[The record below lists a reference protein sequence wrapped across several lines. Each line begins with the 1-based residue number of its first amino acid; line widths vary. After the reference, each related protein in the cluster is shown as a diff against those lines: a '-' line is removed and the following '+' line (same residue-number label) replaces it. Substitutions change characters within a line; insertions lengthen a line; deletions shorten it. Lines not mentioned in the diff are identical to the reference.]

1 MHLATV
7 ASASQQEQ
15 PPSHQAQA
23 QPRLLRRRA
32 TQGGTVVGSPPN
44 RQHHFQRRTSSTGVK
59 HASYGVGHQRTVLGS
74 PPRQATQVQN
84 GTAEYGA
91 MQNQKKGN
99 TTSTHKDRPPGSQV
113 AADEACVTSPWEHS
127 GPNARRV
134 ACPHRGNARTASP
147 TAVVRFPVTK
157 SGNSSGPCFIGG
169 KTQ

>member
-23 QPRLLRRRA
+23 QQSRLRRRA
-32 TQGGTVVGSPPN
+32 TVGGTVVGSPPSS
-44 RQHHFQRRTSSTGVK
+44 QHHFRRRPSSTGVK

-84 GTAEYGA
+84 GTAENGA
-91 MQNQKKGN
+91 KQNQKKGN
-99 TTSTHKDRPPGSQV
+99 TTSTHKNKPPGSQV
-113 AADEACVTSPWEHS
+113 AADEACITSPWEHS
-127 GPNARRV
+127 APNARGI

-147 TAVVRFPVTK
+147 IAVTHFPVTK
-157 SGNSSGPCFIGG
+157 SGNSGGPCFTGG
-169 KTQ
+169 KPL